1 MSGTFDFLGDLS
13 KVNSFVDQYADVTS
27 YTDTGSY
34 ILNGLI
40 SGSIYKGLPG
50 NKITALAGE
59 SATGKTFFL
68 MGMIRQFLND
78 HKDGGVIFFE
88 SESAITHDMFDE
100 RGIDSERVTMLP
112 VSTVE
117 EFRTQAMTILKRV
130 QETPESSRHPLLFC
144 LDSLGQL
151 STSKEVADVES
162 GSEKRDMTRA
172 PMIKGAFRVLTIQLG
187 KLGIP
192 MVVTNHT
199 YDSIGSLYP
208 TKELAGGSG
217 LKYSAD
223 NIIFLSKRKEKV
235 GTDVVGNVIH
245 CRNYKSRLTVENK
258 MVDVLLRYD
267 TGLDR
272 YYGLIELAVAHEIF
286 KKVSNKIELPDG
298 NKHYASHIIKNAEK
312 IFTKD
317 ILDKIDKACGV
328 EFKYGTTQ
336 AIMSEGV
343 EESGDVGEV

>member
-13 KVNSFVDQYADVTS
+13 KVNPFVDQYADVTS

-34 ILNGLI
+34 ILNALI

-59 SATGKTFFL
+59 SATGKTYFL
-68 MGMIRQFLND
+68 LGIVRQFL
-78 HKDGGVIFFE
+78 KDNPTGGVIFFE
-88 SESAITHDMFDE
+88 SESAITSTMLDE
-100 RGIDSERVTMLP
+100 RGIDSRRVTMLP

-117 EFRTQAMTILKRV
+117 EFRTQAMIILKRV
-130 QETPESSRHPLLFC
+130 EETPESDRHPLLFC

-151 STSKEVADVES
+151 STTKEVSDVTA
-162 GSEKRDMTRA
+162 GSDKRDMTRA

-192 MVVTNHT
+192 MIVTNHT
-199 YDSIGSLYP
+199 YDSIGSMYP

-223 NIIFLSKRKEKV
+223 NIVFLSKRKEKV

-258 MVDVLLRYD
+258 MVDVILRYD

-272 YYGLIELAVAHEIF
+272 HYGLIDLAVDHEIF

-298 NKHYASHIIKNAEK
+298 NKHFSSHIIKNADN

-317 ILDKIDKACGV
+317 LLDRIDEACQK
-328 EFKYGTTQ
+328 EFLYGSAQKETD
-336 AIMSEGV
+336 
-343 EESGDVGEV
+343 DVGTE

>member
-13 KVNSFVDQYADVTS
+13 KVNPFVDQYADVTS

-34 ILNGLI
+34 ILNALL

-59 SATGKTFFL
+59 TATGKTFFL
-68 MGMIRQFLND
+68 LGIVRQFLND
-78 HKDGGVIFFE
+78 NPTGGVIFFE
-88 SESAITHDMFDE
+88 SESAITSTMLDE
-100 RGIDSERVTMLP
+100 RGIDSERVTMFP

-130 QETPESSRHPLLFC
+130 EETPEGDRHPLLFC

-151 STSKEVADVES
+151 STTKEVADVTA
-162 GSEKRDMTRA
+162 GSDKRDMTRA
-172 PMIKGAFRVLTIQLG
+172 PMIKGAFRVLTIALG
-187 KLGIP
+187 RLGIP
-192 MVVTNHT
+192 MIVTNHT
-199 YDSIGSLYP
+199 YDSIGSMYP

-223 NIIFLSKRKEKV
+223 SIVFLSKRKETV

-245 CRNYKSRLTVENK
+245 CRNYKSRLTKENK
-258 MVDVLLRYD
+258 IVDVVLRYD

-272 YYGLIELAVAHEIF
+272 HYGLIDLAVKHEIF
-286 KKVSNKIELPDG
+286 KKVSNQIELPDG
-298 NKHYASHIIKNAEK
+298 NKHFASHIIKNADK
-312 IFTKD
+312 IFTKEL
-317 ILDKIDKACGV
+317 LDRINEACQK
-328 EFKYGTTQ
+328 EFLYGSTL
-336 AIMSEGV
+336 EREV
-343 EESGDVGEV
+343 GDVGEGRKY

>member
-1 MSGTFDFLGDLS
+1 
-13 KVNSFVDQYADVTS
+13 
-27 YTDTGSY
+27 
-34 ILNGLI
+34 
-40 SGSIYKGLPG
+40 
-50 NKITALAGE
+50 
-59 SATGKTFFL
+59 
-68 MGMIRQFLND
+68 
-78 HKDGGVIFFE
+78 
-88 SESAITHDMFDE
+88 
-100 RGIDSERVTMLP
+100 MLP

-117 EFRTQAMTILKRV
+117 EFRTQAMIILKRV
-130 QETPESSRHPLLFC
+130 EETPESDRHPLLFC

-151 STSKEVADVES
+151 STTKEVSDVTA
-162 GSEKRDMTRA
+162 GSDKRDMTRA

-192 MVVTNHT
+192 MIVTNHT
-199 YDSIGSLYP
+199 YDSIGSMYP

-223 NIIFLSKRKEKV
+223 NIVFLSKRKEKV

-258 MVDVLLRYD
+258 MVDVILRYD

-272 YYGLIELAVAHEIF
+272 HYGLIDLAVDHEIF

-298 NKHYASHIIKNAEK
+298 NKHFSSHIIKNADN

-317 ILDKIDKACGV
+317 LLDRIDEACQK
-328 EFKYGTTQ
+328 EFLYGSAQKETD
-336 AIMSEGV
+336 
-343 EESGDVGEV
+343 DVGTE

>member
-13 KVNSFVDQYADVTS
+13 KINPFVDQYADVSS

-34 ILNGLI
+34 ILNALL

-68 MGMIRQFLND
+68 MGMIRQFLTDNP
-78 HKDGGVIFFE
+78 KGGVIFFE
-88 SESAITHDMFDE
+88 SESAITSAMFEE
-100 RGIDSERVTMLP
+100 RGIDARRVTMLP

-117 EFRTQAMTILKRV
+117 EFRTQAMNILKRIGDV
-130 QETPESSRHPLLFC
+130 PESERHPLLFC

-151 STSKEVADVES
+151 STSKEVSDVTE
-162 GSEKRDMTRA
+162 GNDKRDMTRA
-172 PMIKGAFRVLTIQLG
+172 PMIKGAFRVLTIALG

-192 MVVTNHT
+192 MIVTNHT
-199 YDSIGSLYP
+199 YDSIGSMFP

-223 NIIFLSKRKEKV
+223 SIVFLSKRKEKD
-235 GTDVVGNVIH
+235 GTEVIGNVVH
-245 CRNYKSRLTVENK
+245 CRNYKSRLTKENK

-272 YYGLIELAVAHEIF
+272 YYGLIDVAVNHGIF
-286 KKVSNKIELPDG
+286 KKVSTRIELPDG
-298 NKHYASHIIKNAEK
+298 SKQYAKTIMENPDKY
-312 IFTKD
+312 FTKD
-317 ILDKIDKACGV
+317 ILDQIDEACQKEFLYGSAMKEV
-328 EFKYGTTQ
+328 E
-336 AIMSEGV
+336 
-343 EESGDVGEV
+343 DVGEE

>member
-13 KVNSFVDQYADVTS
+13 KINPFVDQYADVSS

-34 ILNGLI
+34 ILNALL

-68 MGMIRQFLND
+68 MGMIRQFLTDNP
-78 HKDGGVIFFE
+78 KGGVIFFE
-88 SESAITHDMFDE
+88 SESAITSAMFEE
-100 RGIDSERVTMLP
+100 RGIDARRVTMLP

-117 EFRTQAMTILKRV
+117 EFRTQAMNILKRIGDV
-130 QETPESSRHPLLFC
+130 PESERHPLLFC

-151 STSKEVADVES
+151 STSKEVSDVTE
-162 GSEKRDMTRA
+162 GNDKRDMTRA
-172 PMIKGAFRVLTIQLG
+172 PMIKGAFRVLTIALG

-192 MVVTNHT
+192 MIVTNHT
-199 YDSIGSLYP
+199 YDSIGSMFP

-223 NIIFLSKRKEKV
+223 SIVFLSKRKEKD
-235 GTDVVGNVIH
+235 GTEVIGNVVH
-245 CRNYKSRLTVENK
+245 CRNYKSRLTKENK

-272 YYGLIELAVAHEIF
+272 YYGLIDVAVDHGIF
-286 KKVSNKIELPDG
+286 KKVSTRIELPDG
-298 NKHYASHIIKNAEK
+298 SKQYAKTIIENPDKY
-312 IFTKD
+312 FTKD
-317 ILDKIDKACGV
+317 ILDQIDEACQKEFLYGSAMKEV
-328 EFKYGTTQ
+328 E
-336 AIMSEGV
+336 
-343 EESGDVGEV
+343 DVGE

>member
-13 KVNSFVDQYADVTS
+13 KINPFVDQYADVSS

-34 ILNGLI
+34 ILNALL

-68 MGMIRQFLND
+68 MGMIRQFLTDNP
-78 HKDGGVIFFE
+78 KGGVIFFE
-88 SESAITHDMFDE
+88 SESAITSAMFEE
-100 RGIDSERVTMLP
+100 RGIDARRVTMLP

-117 EFRTQAMTILKRV
+117 EFRTQAMNILKRIGDV
-130 QETPESSRHPLLFC
+130 PESERHPLLFC

-151 STSKEVADVES
+151 STSKEVSDVTD
-162 GSEKRDMTRA
+162 GNDKRDMTRA
-172 PMIKGAFRVLTIQLG
+172 PMIKGAFRVLTIALG

-192 MVVTNHT
+192 MIVTNHT
-199 YDSIGSLYP
+199 YDSIGSMFP

-223 NIIFLSKRKEKV
+223 SIVFLSKRKEKD
-235 GTDVVGNVIH
+235 GTEVIGNVVH
-245 CRNYKSRLTVENK
+245 CRNYKSRLTKENK

-272 YYGLIELAVAHEIF
+272 YYGLIDVAVDHGIF
-286 KKVSNKIELPDG
+286 KKVSTRIELPDG
-298 NKHYASHIIKNAEK
+298 SKQYAKTIMENPDKY
-312 IFTKD
+312 FTKD
-317 ILDKIDKACGV
+317 ILDQIDEACQKEFLYGSAMKEV
-328 EFKYGTTQ
+328 E
-336 AIMSEGV
+336 
-343 EESGDVGEV
+343 DVGE

>member
-1 MSGTFDFLGDLS
+1 MGTFDFLGDLS
-13 KVNSFVDQYADVTS
+13 KVNPFVDQYADVTS

-34 ILNGLI
+34 ILNALL

-68 MGMIRQFLND
+68 MGIVKQFLND
-78 HKDGGVIFFE
+78 NPTGGVLFFE
-88 SESAITHDMFDE
+88 SESAITHSMFDE
-100 RGIDSERVTMLP
+100 RGIDGERVTMFP

-130 QETPESSRHPLLFC
+130 EETPESKRHPLLFC

-151 STSKEVADVES
+151 STSKEVSDVTS
-162 GSEKRDMTRA
+162 GSDKRDMTRA
-172 PMIKGAFRVLTIQLG
+172 PMIKGAFRVLTIALG

-192 MVVTNHT
+192 MIVTNHT
-199 YDSIGSLYP
+199 YDSIGSMFP

-223 NIIFLSKRKEKV
+223 SIVFLSKRKEKD
-235 GTDVVGNVIH
+235 GTEVIGNVIH
-245 CRNYKSRLTVENK
+245 CRNYKSRLTKENK

-272 YYGLIELAVAHEIF
+272 HYGLIELAVEHEIF
-286 KKVSNKIELPDG
+286 KKVSNKIQLPDG
-298 NKHYASHIIKNAEK
+298 NSHYAKHIIKNPEK
-312 IFTKD
+312 FFTED
-317 ILDKIDKACGV
+317 VLEQIDTACQK
-328 EFKYGTTQ
+328 EFLYGSAQ
-336 AIMSEGV
+336 REGY
-343 EESGDVGEV
+343 EEEEGDVG

>member
-13 KVNSFVDQYADVTS
+13 KINPFVDQYADVSS

-34 ILNGLI
+34 ILNALL

-68 MGMIRQFLND
+68 MGMIRQFLTDNP
-78 HKDGGVIFFE
+78 KGGVIFFE
-88 SESAITHDMFDE
+88 SESAITSAMFEE
-100 RGIDSERVTMLP
+100 RGIDARRVTMLP

-117 EFRTQAMTILKRV
+117 EFRTQAMNILKRIGDV
-130 QETPESSRHPLLFC
+130 PESERHPLLFC

-151 STSKEVADVES
+151 STSKEVADVTD
-162 GSEKRDMTRA
+162 GNDKRDMTRA
-172 PMIKGAFRVLTIQLG
+172 PMIKGAFRVLTIALG

-192 MVVTNHT
+192 MIVTNHT
-199 YDSIGSLYP
+199 YDSIGSMFP

-223 NIIFLSKRKEKV
+223 SIVFLSKRKEKD
-235 GTDVVGNVIH
+235 GTEVIGNVVH
-245 CRNYKSRLTVENK
+245 CRNYKSRLTKENK

-272 YYGLIELAVAHEIF
+272 YYGLIDVAVDHGIF
-286 KKVSNKIELPDG
+286 KKVSTRIELPDG
-298 NKHYASHIIKNAEK
+298 SKQYAKTIMENPDKY
-312 IFTKD
+312 FTKD
-317 ILDKIDKACGV
+317 ILDQIDEACQKEFLYGSAMKEV
-328 EFKYGTTQ
+328 E
-336 AIMSEGV
+336 
-343 EESGDVGEV
+343 DVGEE

>member
-13 KVNSFVDQYADVTS
+13 KINPFVDQYADVSS

-34 ILNGLI
+34 ILNALL

-50 NKITALAGE
+50 NKITALAGA

-68 MGMIRQFLND
+68 MGMIRQFLTDNP
-78 HKDGGVIFFE
+78 KGGVIFFE
-88 SESAITHDMFDE
+88 SESAITSAMFEE
-100 RGIDSERVTMLP
+100 RGIDARRVTMLP

-117 EFRTQAMTILKRV
+117 EFRTQAMNILKRIGDV
-130 QETPESSRHPLLFC
+130 PESERHPLLFC

-151 STSKEVADVES
+151 STSKEVSDVTE
-162 GSEKRDMTRA
+162 GNDKRDMTRA
-172 PMIKGAFRVLTIQLG
+172 PMIKGAFRVLTIALG

-192 MVVTNHT
+192 MIVTNHT
-199 YDSIGSLYP
+199 YDSIGSMFP

-223 NIIFLSKRKEKV
+223 SIVFLSKRKEKD
-235 GTDVVGNVIH
+235 GTEVIGNVVH
-245 CRNYKSRLTVENK
+245 CRNYKSRLTKENK

-272 YYGLIELAVAHEIF
+272 YYGLIDVAVDHGIF
-286 KKVSNKIELPDG
+286 KKVSTRIELPDG
-298 NKHYASHIIKNAEK
+298 SKQYAKTIMENPDKY
-312 IFTKD
+312 FTKD
-317 ILDKIDKACGV
+317 ILDQIDEACQKEFLYGSAMKEV
-328 EFKYGTTQ
+328 E
-336 AIMSEGV
+336 
-343 EESGDVGEV
+343 DVGE

>member
-13 KVNSFVDQYADVTS
+13 KINPFVDQYADVSS

-34 ILNGLI
+34 ILNALL

-68 MGMIRQFLND
+68 MGMIRQFLTDNP
-78 HKDGGVIFFE
+78 KGGVIFFE
-88 SESAITHDMFDE
+88 SESAITSAMFEE
-100 RGIDSERVTMLP
+100 RGIDARRVTMLP

-117 EFRTQAMTILKRV
+117 EFRTQAMNILKRIGDV
-130 QETPESSRHPLLFC
+130 PESERHPLLFC

-151 STSKEVADVES
+151 STSKEVSDVTE
-162 GSEKRDMTRA
+162 GNDKRDMTRA
-172 PMIKGAFRVLTIQLG
+172 PMIKGAFRVLTIALG

-192 MVVTNHT
+192 MIVTNHT
-199 YDSIGSLYP
+199 YDSIGSMFP

-223 NIIFLSKRKEKV
+223 SIVFLSKRKEKD
-235 GTDVVGNVIH
+235 GTEVIGNVVH
-245 CRNYKSRLTVENK
+245 CRNYKSRLTKENK

-272 YYGLIELAVAHEIF
+272 YYGLIDVAVDHGIF
-286 KKVSNKIELPDG
+286 KKVSTRIELPDG
-298 NKHYASHIIKNAEK
+298 SKQYAKTIMENPDKY
-312 IFTKD
+312 FTKD
-317 ILDKIDKACGV
+317 ILDQIDEACQKEFLYGSAMKEV
-328 EFKYGTTQ
+328 E
-336 AIMSEGV
+336 
-343 EESGDVGEV
+343 DVGDK

>member
-1 MSGTFDFLGDLS
+1 MNETFDFLGDLS
-13 KVNSFVDQYADVTS
+13 KINPFVDQYADVTS

-34 ILNGLI
+34 ILNALI

-68 MGMIRQFLND
+68 MGMIRQFL
-78 HKDGGVIFFE
+78 KDNKKGGVIFFE
-88 SESAITHDMFDE
+88 SESAITHDMFEE
-100 RGIDSERVTMLP
+100 REIDNNRVTMLP

-130 QETPESSRHPLLFC
+130 QETPESERHPLLFC

-151 STSKEVADVES
+151 STSKEVADVAS

-192 MVVTNHT
+192 LVVTNHT

-223 NIIFLSKRKEKV
+223 NIIFLSKRKEKD
-235 GTDVVGNVIH
+235 GTDVVGNIIH

-272 YYGLIELAVAHEIF
+272 YHGLIDLAVDHGIF
-286 KKVSNKIELPDG
+286 NKVSTRIELPDG
-298 NKHYASHIIKNAEK
+298 TKMFAKNIMQNPEK
-312 IFTKD
+312 YFTKE
-317 ILDKIDKACGV
+317 ILDRIDVACGV

-336 AIMSEGV
+336 ATMSEGL
-343 EESGDVGEV
+343 EEVDDVGAG

>member
-13 KVNSFVDQYADVTS
+13 KINPFVDQYADVSS

-34 ILNGLI
+34 ILNALL

-68 MGMIRQFLND
+68 MGMIRQFLTDNP
-78 HKDGGVIFFE
+78 KGGVIFFE
-88 SESAITHDMFDE
+88 SESAITSAMFEE
-100 RGIDSERVTMLP
+100 RGIDARRVTMLP

-117 EFRTQAMTILKRV
+117 EFRTQAMNILKRIGDV
-130 QETPESSRHPLLFC
+130 PESERHPLLFC

-151 STSKEVADVES
+151 STSKEVSDVTE
-162 GSEKRDMTRA
+162 GNDKRDMTRA
-172 PMIKGAFRVLTIQLG
+172 PMIKGAFRVLTIALG

-192 MVVTNHT
+192 MIVTNHT
-199 YDSIGSLYP
+199 YDSIGSMFP

-223 NIIFLSKRKEKV
+223 SIVFLSKRKEKD
-235 GTDVVGNVIH
+235 GTEVIGNVVH
-245 CRNYKSRLTVENK
+245 CRNYKSRLTKENK

-272 YYGLIELAVAHEIF
+272 YYGLIDVAVDHGIF
-286 KKVSNKIELPDG
+286 KKVSTRIELPDG
-298 NKHYASHIIKNAEK
+298 SKQYAKTIMENPDKY
-312 IFTKD
+312 FTKD
-317 ILDKIDKACGV
+317 ILDQIDEACQKEFLYGSAMKEV
-328 EFKYGTTQ
+328 E
-336 AIMSEGV
+336 
-343 EESGDVGEV
+343 DVGEE

>member
-13 KVNSFVDQYADVTS
+13 KINPFVDQYADVSS

-34 ILNGLI
+34 ILNALL

-68 MGMIRQFLND
+68 MGMIRQFLTDNP
-78 HKDGGVIFFE
+78 KGGVIFFE
-88 SESAITHDMFDE
+88 SESAITSAMFEE
-100 RGIDSERVTMLP
+100 RGIDARRVTMLP

-117 EFRTQAMTILKRV
+117 EFRTQAMNILKRIGDV
-130 QETPESSRHPLLFC
+130 PESERHPLLFC

-151 STSKEVADVES
+151 STSKEVSDVTE
-162 GSEKRDMTRA
+162 GNDKRDMTRA
-172 PMIKGAFRVLTIQLG
+172 PMIKGAFRVLTIALG

-192 MVVTNHT
+192 MIVTNHT
-199 YDSIGSLYP
+199 YDSIGSMFP

-223 NIIFLSKRKEKV
+223 SIVFLSKRKEKD
-235 GTDVVGNVIH
+235 GTEVIGNVVH
-245 CRNYKSRLTVENK
+245 CRNYKSRLTKENK

-272 YYGLIELAVAHEIF
+272 YYGLIDVAVDHGIF
-286 KKVSNKIELPDG
+286 KKVSTRIELPDG
-298 NKHYASHIIKNAEK
+298 SKQYAKTIMENPDKY
-312 IFTKD
+312 FTKD
-317 ILDKIDKACGV
+317 ILDQIDEACQKEFLYGSAMKEV
-328 EFKYGTTQ
+328 E
-336 AIMSEGV
+336 
-343 EESGDVGEV
+343 DVGE

>member
-13 KVNSFVDQYADVTS
+13 KINPFVDQYADVSS

-34 ILNGLI
+34 ILNALL

-68 MGMIRQFLND
+68 MGMIRQFLTDNP
-78 HKDGGVIFFE
+78 KGGVIFFE
-88 SESAITHDMFDE
+88 SESAITSAMFEE
-100 RGIDSERVTMLP
+100 RGIDARRVTMLP

-117 EFRTQAMTILKRV
+117 EFRTQAMNILKRIGDV
-130 QETPESSRHPLLFC
+130 PESERHPLLFC

-151 STSKEVADVES
+151 STSKEVSDVTE
-162 GSEKRDMTRA
+162 GNDKRDMTRA
-172 PMIKGAFRVLTIQLG
+172 PMIKGAFRVLTIALG

-192 MVVTNHT
+192 MIVTNHT
-199 YDSIGSLYP
+199 YDSIGSMFP

-223 NIIFLSKRKEKV
+223 SIVFLSKRKEKD
-235 GTDVVGNVIH
+235 GTEVIGNVVH
-245 CRNYKSRLTVENK
+245 CRNYKSRLTKENK

-272 YYGLIELAVAHEIF
+272 YYGLIDVAVNHGIF
-286 KKVSNKIELPDG
+286 KKVSTRIELPDG
-298 NKHYASHIIKNAEK
+298 SKQYAKTIMENPDKY
-312 IFTKD
+312 FTKD
-317 ILDKIDKACGV
+317 ILDQIDEACQKEFLYGSAMKEV
-328 EFKYGTTQ
+328 E
-336 AIMSEGV
+336 
-343 EESGDVGEV
+343 DVGE